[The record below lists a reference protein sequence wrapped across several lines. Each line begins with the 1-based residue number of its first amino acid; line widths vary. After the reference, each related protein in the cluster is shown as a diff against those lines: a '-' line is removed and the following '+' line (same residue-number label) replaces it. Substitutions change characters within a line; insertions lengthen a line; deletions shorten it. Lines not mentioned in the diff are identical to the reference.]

1 MNLFF
6 NFSLLVLLALSF
18 AVQEFM
24 PVIEFANQ
32 ARLLLPAV
40 FFFCASLSAS
50 FPMMLILALAT
61 GLVWDARNLPYPPE
75 KITRAQVSQ
84 MDDLGQPDVDEARSG
99 LGTLRV
105 GYSVVLFAI
114 AGALMQGIRPLF
126 KRGRWEFPVFMVGIA
141 TFTWLLVEFL
151 LMSFLRGSFE
161 FHNGLSTKLITCSL
175 LGMLVSPIILFVLH
189 MLANW
194 FNYEVKHE
202 SFVYRYHGS

>member
-6 NFSLLVLLALSF
+6 NFSVLVLLTLSF
-18 AVQEFM
+18 GVQEFM
-24 PVIEFANQ
+24 PIIDFANQ

-40 FFFCASLSAS
+40 FFFCASLSVS
-50 FPMMLILALAT
+50 FPMMLILALAA

-75 KITRAQVSQ
+75 KVTVQMSQ
-84 MDDLGQPDVDEARSG
+84 MDELGGSDVDEARSG
-99 LGTLRV
+99 MGTLKV
-105 GYSVVLFAI
+105 GYSIVFFGI

-151 LMSFLRGSFE
+151 FMSFLRGSFE
-161 FHNGLSTKLITCSL
+161 FHPGLWTKLITCSL
-175 LGMLVSPIILFVLH
+175 LAMLVSPIILFVLH
-189 MLANW
+189 ILANL

-202 SFVYRYHGS
+202 GLVYRYHGS